1 MGRSELRTLFLA
13 AAVAGAGCAST
24 AGGVVALS
32 QDTYLIA
39 RTHYG
44 GIFADM
50 GQFKSDVLRDAN
62 DFAASR
68 GKVAAPIY
76 LQQTDPAPGR
86 MPRIEYQFRIVDGS
100 DPLAR
105 GQSLTPDNVKRE
117 KIDLNIKQQ
126 SEPQAKDTYGE
137 LLKLDDLRKRG
148 VITEAE
154 FEEQKKRLLSR

>member
-1 MGRSELRTLFLA
+1 MKRTLVA
-13 AAVAGAGCAST
+13 ALVGALAGCAST
-24 AGGVVALS
+24 GGGVVEMS
-32 QDTYLIA
+32 QDTFMIA

-62 DFAASR
+62 AFASAR

-76 LQQTDPAPGR
+76 LQQFDAVPGVR
-86 MPRIEYQFRIVDGS
+86 MPRIEYQFKLVSPG
-100 DPLAR
+100 DPLASN
-105 GQSLTPDNVKRE
+105 QALTPDNVKRE
-117 KIDLNIKQQ
+117 KIDVNLKQDTTAQ
-126 SEPQAKDTYGE
+126 SRDTYGE

-154 FEEQKKRLLSR
+154 FEDQKRRLLAR